1 MDPIVIANYDPAW
14 PARFDEEREAIVAAL
29 GEATGSIV
37 AIEHVGSTSVPGL
50 AAKPIIDIMI
60 GVRQVADGVPCI
72 TPIVQLGYEC
82 RGEFGIPGR
91 LYFRKGEPRTHHI
104 HMVAHEGEFWRRH
117 VAFRDL
123 LRARPDLV
131 EEYARLKREL
141 AAHYGGDRAG
151 YTEAKTPFI
160 ESALARARR
169 GA

>member
-1 MDPIVIANYDPAW
+1 MDPIVIANYYPAW

-50 AAKPIIDIMI
+50 AAKPILDIMI

-104 HMVAHEGEFWRRH
+104 HMVAHEGEFWQRH
-117 VAFRDL
+117 LAFPDL
-123 LRARPDLV
+123 LRGRPDLV
-131 EEYARLKREL
+131 EE
-141 AAHYGGDRAG
+141 
-151 YTEAKTPFI
+151 
-160 ESALARARR
+160 
-169 GA
+169 